1 MTHDPQTRRQVLRRS
16 GAALAAAGGV
26 GLAATNASAQ
36 TGDSQ
41 SILMDG
47 LAGDVEPDYEAFAD
61 GFLSQLTSIT
71 GPPED
76 IDALATDAKNEFN
89 ANAQDWISYG
99 NWLLDEAGVDATGD
113 TVVGVEFRLT
123 RGRWPTRDSTRQTA
137 VDVTYDEDAEEFTG
151 LEWTDDDPDDPD
163 FQVQLKNRAAENA
176 ADELATFRRK
186 WIGDDDSDHEQPDD
200 AYLSRMYGK
209 YTNSIGFGERSQ
221 SVIEL
226 LLGEV
231 QL

>member
-1 MTHDPQTRRQVLRRS
+1 MTLDPQTRRQVLRRS

-36 TGDSQ
+36 TSDNE
-41 SILMDG
+41 SILTDG
-47 LAGDVEPDYEAFAD
+47 LAGDVEPDYQAFVD
-61 GFLSQLTSIT
+61 GLLSQFTSVT

-76 IDALATDAKNEFN
+76 INALATDAKNEFN
-89 ANAQDWISYG
+89 ANTDRWIDYG
-99 NWLLDEAGVDATGD
+99 NWLLDENDVEATGD
-113 TVVGVEFRLT
+113 TIVSVEFRLT
-123 RGRWPTRDSTRQTA
+123 RGRWPTRDSSRQTA
-137 VDVTYDEDAEEFTG
+137 IDVDYDEDAEKFTG

-163 FQVQLKNRAAENA
+163 FQVQLKNQAAENA

-186 WIGDDDSDHEQPDD
+186 WIGDDETDHKLPDD
-200 AYLSRMYGK
+200 AYLSHMSGQYA
-209 YTNSIGFGERSQ
+209 NSIGFGERSQ

-231 QL
+231 EL